1 MIQAMSQVAIC
12 LLFGSAL
19 LLSGKSTAQADQSA
33 PGSQTKTAFV
43 ERDIS
48 FPSDGLSIP
57 GTLCLPSEA
66 KGKLPLVVM
75 VAGSGPQD
83 RDETIGVNK
92 PFLDLAH
99 GLAEQGIATLRFDKR
114 TWLIRQRKIEQPAG
128 PEVITL
134 KWEFEDDAVA
144 ALEFAHKIPEADVQ
158 RIFLLG
164 HSLGAM
170 TAPYIA
176 AQAAPENKP
185 RGIVMLAA
193 GSRPHYAYVDDQI
206 RALLKSQGKTDTEI
220 AATLEKQHQ
229 IISDIESGKL
239 PPNQLLQGAPIHY
252 MREMIALDPAGELK
266 QQQIPA
272 LVLQGGK
279 DIQVFQPDFELLK
292 QALDSR
298 KVKGDEAKLFP
309 DLNHLFMTV
318 QGESSMAAYQ
328 IPGKVAPE
336 VVQTIAAWIHARSK

>member
-1 MIQAMSQVAIC
+1 MIRAMSQLAIL
-12 LLFGSAL
+12 LLFASAL
-19 LLSGKSTAQADQSA
+19 LFSDSTAQTN
-33 PGSQTKTAFV
+33 PGTQTKSAFV

-48 FPSDGLSIP
+48 FPSGGLSIP
-57 GTLCLPSEA
+57 GTLCLPRDV
-66 KGKLPLVVM
+66 KGKVPLVVM

-83 RDETIGVNK
+83 RDETIGANK

-114 TWLIRQRKIEQPAG
+114 TWLMRQGKIEQPAS

-144 ALEFAHKIPEADVQ
+144 ALEFAHKIPEADSQ

-176 AQAAPENKP
+176 AQAPPGNKP

-193 GSRPHYAYVDDQI
+193 ASRPHYAYVDDQI
-206 RALLKSQGKTDTEI
+206 RALLKSQGKSDAEI
-220 AATLEKQHQ
+220 AATLEKQRQ
-229 IISDIESGKL
+229 IISDIEAGKL
-239 PPNQLLQGAPIHY
+239 PPNQMLQGAPIHY

-279 DIQVFQPDFELLK
+279 DVQVFPPDFELLK

-298 KVKGDEAKLFP
+298 KVKGDEAKIFP
-309 DLNHLFMTV
+309 DLNHLFIAV
-318 QGESSMAAYQ
+318 QGESSIAAYQ
-328 IPGKVAPE
+328 TPGQVAPE
-336 VVQTIAAWIHARSK
+336 VIQTIAGWINARSK